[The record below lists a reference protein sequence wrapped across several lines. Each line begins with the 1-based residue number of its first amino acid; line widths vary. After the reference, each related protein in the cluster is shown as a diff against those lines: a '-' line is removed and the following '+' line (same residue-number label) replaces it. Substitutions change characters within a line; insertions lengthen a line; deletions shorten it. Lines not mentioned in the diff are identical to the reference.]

1 MKTRKMKNSLS
12 LNPKDKIQSR
22 AVELSVENRY
32 LCLEWSTG
40 CGKTLAAAKIVSN
53 IIEGNPDAKGYL
65 ICKESTHKKNWID
78 DLKKHGMNNV
88 IDSLK
93 NVLYASLKNQKEKA
107 DFIILDE
114 CHALTILRLKALSK
128 IMSRNTKVIL
138 LSATISKDKKYLIN
152 SFFGEVHFNK
162 IPLVKAIELKL
173 LPEPSLVVHKV
184 KLNEEIVD
192 GKYWEFKAR
201 SPKDKKSGIY
211 KKCSHKDMFV
221 TMKNNSKNWGI
232 ICLGT
237 EKEHYDALTKQM
249 AYFKGLSEDFSLP
262 YPVREGCRNKWLNT
276 ASVRKKFIAEVKTE
290 RVKELVNK
298 FREVNSRFICF
309 TGSINQSKELGSDSS
324 VHSKNSKEHNQE
336 LIDCFNRMECSELFA
351 VKMLR
356 EGINLTQIEKGII
369 TQLDSTIG
377 SFFQMLGRCLR
388 HEFPEMHLMLLED
401 TQDVKYF
408 NNSMENFDDKYITW
422 A

>member
-1 MKTRKMKNSLS
+1 M
-12 LNPKDKIQSR
+12 NPKDRIQKK
-22 AVELSVENRY
+22 AVTLSKRNRF

-40 CGKTLAAAKIVSN
+40 TGKTLASAKIISS
-53 IIEGNPDAKGYL
+53 ILDKNPEAKGYL

-78 DLKKHGMNNV
+78 DLSKHNMNDV

-93 NVLYASLKNQKEKA
+93 IVLYASLKNQKDIL

-114 CHALTILRLKALSK
+114 CHALTELRLKALSK
-128 IMSRNTKVIL
+128 VVGSKTRVIL
-138 LSATISKDKKYLIN
+138 LSATIPLDKKYLIN
-152 SFFGEVHFNK
+152 SLFKNKIHYYK
-162 IPLVKAIELKL
+162 IPLTKAFELKL
-173 LPEPSLVVHKV
+173 LPEPSLVVHKI
-184 KLNEEIVD
+184 KLNEKIVN

-201 SPKDKKSGIY
+201 SPKDKKSGLY
-211 KKCSHKDMFV
+211 KKCKHKDMFIA
-221 TMKNNSKNWGI
+221 MKNNKKLWGI
-232 ICLGT
+232 ICVGT
-237 EKEHYDALTKQM
+237 EKEHYDALTRQM
-249 AYFKGLSEDFSLP
+249 AYFKGLYEDTSLP
-262 YPVREGCRNKWLNT
+262 YQVRQGCRNKWLNI

-309 TGSINQSKELGSDSS
+309 TGSINQSKELGSESS

-356 EGINLTQIEKGII
+356 EGVNLTQIEKGII

-422 A
+422 D

>member
-1 MKTRKMKNSLS
+1 MS
-12 LNPKDKIQSR
+12 PKDVIQEE
-22 AVELSVENRY
+22 AVRLSEKNQF

-40 CGKTLAAAKIVSN
+40 TGKTLASAKIVSN
-53 IIEGNPDAKGYL
+53 ILKSNPNAKGYL

-78 DLKKHGMNNV
+78 DLKKHKMGNV

-93 NVLYASLKNQKEKA
+93 IVLYASLKNQKNKT
-107 DFIILDE
+107 DFVVLDE
-114 CHALTILRLKALSK
+114 CHALTELRIKALK
-128 IMSRNTKVIL
+128 QIL
-138 LSATISKDKKYLIN
+138 GAKTRIIFLSATIPKEKKYLMN
-152 SFFGEVHFNK
+152 SLCSNIHFYR
-162 IPLVKAIELKL
+162 IPLTKAFELKL
-173 LPEPSLVVHKV
+173 LPEPSLIVHRI
-184 KLNEEIVD
+184 KLNEEIVN

-201 SPKDKKSGIY
+201 SPKDKKIEMY
-211 KKCSHKDMFV
+211 KRCSHKDMFM
-221 TMKNNSKNWGI
+221 TMKNNKKVWGV
-232 ICLGT
+232 ICVGT

-249 AYFKGLSEDFSLP
+249 AYFKGLHEDLSLP
-262 YPVREGCRNKWLNT
+262 YPVRQGCRNKWLNI

-290 RVKELVNK
+290 RVKELVSR

-422 A
+422 D